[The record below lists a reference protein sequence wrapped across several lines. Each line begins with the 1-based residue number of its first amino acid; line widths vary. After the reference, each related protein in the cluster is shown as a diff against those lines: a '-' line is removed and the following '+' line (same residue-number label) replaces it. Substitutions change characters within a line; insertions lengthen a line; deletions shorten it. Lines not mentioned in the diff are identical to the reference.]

1 MLGFIK
7 KIKKNLKLII
17 IILWGCTQSQ
27 SYQPKPRG
35 FNKIYLP
42 ETNYK
47 VEKINDMFSFERNL
61 FSKISINKELG
72 WINLSYFNNS
82 AEVLITYKKI
92 SSSDHFGKLLGESF
106 KLISQHQKKATSI
119 VETDIITL
127 SGKKAKLIDI
137 RGEVASPF
145 QFIVSDSTKNF
156 IRTALYFEKTI
167 TSDSLSPVIDYIKTD
182 MLHLLNSIH
191 WNE

>member
-7 KIKKNLKLII
+7 KITKNLKLIVI
-17 IILWGCTQSQ
+17 IFWGCAQSQ
-27 SYQPKPRG
+27 PYQPKPRG

-42 ETNYK
+42 ETKYMAEQTNG
-47 VEKINDMFSFERNL
+47 MFSFERNL
-61 FSKISINKELG
+61 VSKTSINKELG

-82 AEVLITYKKI
+82 AEVLITYKRI
-92 SSSDHFGKLLGESF
+92 TSADHFSQLLGESF
-106 KLISQHQKKATSI
+106 KLINQHQKKATSI

-127 SGKKAKLIDI
+127 NGIKAKLIDI
-137 RGEVASPF
+137 KGEVASPF
-145 QFIVSDSTKNF
+145 QFIVSDSSKNF

-167 TSDSLSPVIDYIKTD
+167 TNDSLIPVVDYIKRD
-182 MLHLLNSIH
+182 MLHLLNTLQ